1 MSWYLKFSF
10 RWNGS
15 ENFKL
20 KIETTKNGYEKL
32 LIDLSSK
39 LKYLWDL
46 WWIKLLYREKYCGR
60 ERIEWNE
67 ESVVVEIEEMKRVQV
82 ELQSW
87 VPTTLVA
94 LYLCGWLNIILYY
107 KIFNNIKYLVKIFLV
122 LYG

>member
-1 MSWYLKFSF
+1 MKIANKTKLWNSCDDLWYLKFSF

-46 WWIKLLYREKYCGR
+46 WWIKLLYREVLLKRKNWMKWRKCGCGDR
-60 ERIEWNE
+60 RNE
-67 ESVVVEIEEMKRVQV
+67 EGAGGTAKLGSNHTCCFIFM
-82 ELQSW
+82 
-87 VPTTLVA
+87 
-94 LYLCGWLNIILYY
+94 WL
-107 KIFNNIKYLVKIFLV
+107 IKYYFI
-122 LYG
+122 